1 MNRRNFLKMT
11 GGGLLATPFLS
22 RQVWAAEAGM
32 PLPIPPI
39 LDVDGI
45 GGTVIDAVPSKHN
58 FGSLRT
64 TPTLGFSQSY
74 LGPTLRMKRGHTAK
88 IKVGNRTNR
97 AITAHWHGLHVPGSI
112 DGGPQLAFAPGQT
125 WSPELEIDQPAST
138 LWYHSHVHG
147 ETADQV
153 YAGLAGMLLIDD
165 PQSGSDRLPADY
177 GVDDLPL
184 IIQDKAFDDA
194 ANLIYIKRGPSLM
207 HGFRANQIIVN
218 GAVRPAAVVPAGL
231 TRLRILNAS
240 NARIYHFR
248 FEDDRTFHQIA
259 SDGGLL
265 PAPISMTEL
274 SLAPAERAEILV
286 DFGSAEKVRLLSG
299 PDLNDPMGG
308 GMMGRMMGRMMGG
321 QVASPEN
328 VEGLNEFEVMTFIPD
343 RARASS
349 INVVPSTFSSSPR
362 PNFGEPIRR
371 RTFRLDMHAG
381 GGMMMRGGTDLMGIN
396 GRSMA
401 MDRIDEK
408 VRIGETEVWE
418 VIADEM
424 AHPFHVHGTSFQVL
438 SQNGKNLNFDQ
449 VGMKDVFLVD
459 GRAEILVQF
468 NQPASPQTP
477 YMYHCHILEHEDA
490 GMMGQFTVT

>member
-1 MNRRNFLKMT
+1 MNRRKFVKMT
-11 GGGLLATPFLS
+11 GSGLLAAPFFS
-22 RQVWAAEAGM
+22 RQVWAAEAEM
-32 PLPIPPI
+32 PLPIPPT
-39 LDVDGI
+39 LDVDGN
-45 GGTVIDAVPSKHN
+45 GGAVVEAMPARHS
-58 FGSLRT
+58 FGSVRT
-64 TPTLGFSQSY
+64 TPTLGFSQTY
-74 LGPTLRMKRGHTAK
+74 LGPTLRMKRGQTAK

-97 AITAHWHGLHVPGSI
+97 AITAHWHGLHVPGSV
-112 DGGPQLAFAPGQT
+112 DGGPQLAFAPGNT

-153 YAGLAGMLLIDD
+153 YAGLAGMLFIED
-165 PQSGSDRLPADY
+165 PENGSDGLPENY
-177 GVDDLPL
+177 GIDDLPL
-184 IIQDKAFDDA
+184 IVQDKAFDDS

-218 GAVRPAAVVPAGL
+218 GAVRPAATVPAGL

-265 PAPISMTEL
+265 PAPIAMTDI

-299 PDLNDPMGG
+299 HDFNDPMGG

-321 QVASPEN
+321 QVLSPES
-328 VEGLNEFEVMTFIPD
+328 VEGREEFEVMTFVPD
-343 RARASS
+343 RARSSS
-349 INVVPSTFSSSPR
+349 INVVPTAFATSPA
-362 PNFGEPIRR
+362 PDFGEPVRR
-371 RTFRLDMHAG
+371 RKFRLDMHAG

-396 GRSMA
+396 GKSMDMA
-401 MDRIDEK
+401 RIDEK

-418 VIADEM
+418 VFADEM

-438 SQNGKNLNFDQ
+438 SQNGRKLDFDK
-449 VGMKDVFLVD
+449 VGMKDVFLVAE
-459 GRAEILVQF
+459 RAELLVQF
-468 NQPASPQTP
+468 KKPATTQTP
-477 YMYHCHILEHEDA
+477 YMFHCHILEHEDA